1 MLYLSLGILLI
12 IIIAFFVSKRNKDT
26 SDDQT
31 SGKELASDCCG
42 AHDVCESESLLNSS
56 AEILYYDDE
65 ELDRFINA
73 GQNSFS
79 DEYIEEFREVLYSL
93 KEHEVSAWLK
103 SLQLRRV
110 TIPDIVKEEALMIVA
125 ERRFQ
130 TEVVK

>member
-12 IIIAFFVSKRNKDT
+12 VIIAFFVSKRNKENFDGLN
-26 SDDQT
+26 
-31 SGKELASDCCG
+31 SGKETDSDCCG
-42 AHDVCESESLLNSS
+42 AHDVCESESLLSSS

-65 ELDRFINA
+65 ELDRFIDA

-79 DEYIEEFREVLYSL
+79 DEYIEEFREVLFSL

-125 ERRFQ
+125 ERRYQ
-130 TEVVK
+130 AEVVK

>member
-65 ELDRFINA
+65 ELDRFIDTS
-73 GQNSFS
+73 QNNFS
-79 DEYIEEFREVLYSL
+79 DKCIEEFRDILYSL
-93 KEHEVSAWLK
+93 KEDEVSAWLK
-103 SLQLRRV
+103 SLQLRKV
-110 TIPDIVKEEALMIVA
+110 TLPEIVKEEALMIVA
-125 ERRFQ
+125 ERRYQ
-130 TEVVK
+130 AEVVK

>member
-12 IIIAFFVSKRNKDT
+12 IIIAFIVSKRNKDT

-31 SGKELASDCCG
+31 PGKDIASDCCG

-93 KEHEVSAWLK
+93 KEYEVSAWLK

-110 TIPDIVKEEALMIVA
+110 TIPDIVKEESLMIVT
-125 ERRFQ
+125 ERRHQ
-130 TEVVK
+130 SEGVK